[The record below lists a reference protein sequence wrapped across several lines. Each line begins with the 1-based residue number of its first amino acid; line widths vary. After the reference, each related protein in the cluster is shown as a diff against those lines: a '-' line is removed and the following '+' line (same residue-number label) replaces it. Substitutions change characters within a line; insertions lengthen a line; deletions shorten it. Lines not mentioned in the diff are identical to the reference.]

1 MKKLL
6 MLIFVFVSLLSIK
19 SYADTDIKLYIN
31 EEQITCDSPPMI
43 IDGRTLVPARVVFEN
58 LDADVSWNEKTKKVK
73 ITSDTVDIVFTIGK
87 KYAILNRKSVPM
99 DVAPIIVN
107 DRTYVPIRFV
117 TENMGYRVSWDGE
130 TRSVYID
137 SSKPKYESEI
147 LSVEDT
153 DKNGNTYVV
162 IKLSNP
168 VNPKIST
175 YDNPYRIVL
184 DFENTA
190 LTGQDASKTVD
201 NIFISEL
208 RWASHEDYSR
218 VVIEAYEKIPYD
230 VTGQGTKNIRV
241 KVGTSQKEEKPVET
255 PDDTVTAPDE
265 NNPSEEDVAPELPLI
280 KFNREDMI
288 VVIDAGHGGVDVG
301 AVALDENGEIITDEN
316 GNPLLAEKD
325 LNLYIAQMTK
335 KYLDKKNIKVL
346 MTRSD
351 DTFEGTNK
359 ENLLA
364 RAQLANDAN
373 ACLFVSIHNN
383 SATSPTANGTEVCY
397 TSKSSGRYGISSEE
411 LARNILA
418 PVVSATGLFD
428 RGITDRPNL
437 AVLKYTSM
445 PAVLVECA
453 FLSCETDRQ
462 ILMDKSKLDDIAY
475 AIAQGI
481 ETSIDQMLE
490 K

>member
-1 MKKLL
+1 MKKLIV
-6 MLIFVFVSLLSIK
+6 LIFVFVSALVVI
-19 SYADTDIKLYIN
+19 ANAETDIKLYIN

-58 LDADVSWNEKTKKVK
+58 LDAEVSWNEKTKKVK

-130 TRSVYID
+130 SRSVYID

-147 LSVEDT
+147 LSIEDT

-168 VNPKIST
+168 VNPKVST

-184 DFENTA
+184 DFPNTA
-190 LTGQDASKTVD
+190 LTGQDASKTID

-218 VVIEAYEKIPYD
+218 VVIEANEKIPYELF
-230 VTGQGTKNIRV
+230 GQGTKTIRV
-241 KVGTSQKEEKPVET
+241 KVGTSQKEELPVET
-255 PDDTVTAPDE
+255 PD
-265 NNPSEEDVAPELPLI
+265 NPVISPEGDVSQEEEIQPELPKI
-280 KFNREDMI
+280 EFTRDEMV

-301 AVALDENGEIITDEN
+301 AVALDENGEVITDEN
-316 GNPLLAEKD
+316 GKPLLAEKD

-335 KYLDKKNIKVL
+335 KYLNDKNIKVL

-397 TSKSSGRYGISSEE
+397 TSNSSGRYGISSEE
-411 LARNILA
+411 LAKNILS
-418 PVVSATGLFD
+418 PVVEATGLFN
-428 RGITDRPNL
+428 RGISDRPNL

-462 ILMDKSKLDDIAY
+462 ILMNESKLDDIAY

-481 ETSIDQMLE
+481 EISIEQMLD

>member
-6 MLIFVFVSLLSIK
+6 ILIFVFVSMLLTIA
-19 SYADTDIKLYIN
+19 YAESDIKLYIN
-31 EEQITCDSPPMI
+31 EEKITCDSPPMI

-58 LDADVSWNEKTKKVK
+58 LEAEVSWNEKTKKVK

-99 DVAPIIVN
+99 DVAPVIVN

-147 LSVEDT
+147 LSIEDT

-162 IKLSNP
+162 IKLSEP
-168 VNPKIST
+168 VNPKVAT

-190 LTGQDASKTVD
+190 LTGQDSSKTVD

-218 VVIEAYEKIPYD
+218 VVIEAYEKIPYEIY
-230 VTGQGTKNIRV
+230 GQGTKTIRV
-241 KVGTSQKEEKPVET
+241 KVGSAQKDEEPVET
-255 PDDTVTAPDE
+255 PDYPVSEPEDDV
-265 NNPSEEDVAPELPLI
+265 SQEEDTTPELPKI
-280 KFNREDMI
+280 EFTRDEMI

-301 AVALDENGEIITDEN
+301 AIALDENGEEIKDEN
-316 GNPLLAEKD
+316 GELLLVEKD
-325 LNLYIAQMTK
+325 LNLYIAQMTQ
-335 KYLDKKNIKVL
+335 KYLEDKNIKVL

-411 LARNILA
+411 LAKNILY
-418 PVVSATGLFD
+418 PVVNATGLYN

-462 ILMDKSKLDDIAY
+462 ILMNQSKLDDIAFG
-475 AIAQGI
+475 IAQGI
-481 ETSIDQMLE
+481 QVSLEQMLGE
-490 K
+490 